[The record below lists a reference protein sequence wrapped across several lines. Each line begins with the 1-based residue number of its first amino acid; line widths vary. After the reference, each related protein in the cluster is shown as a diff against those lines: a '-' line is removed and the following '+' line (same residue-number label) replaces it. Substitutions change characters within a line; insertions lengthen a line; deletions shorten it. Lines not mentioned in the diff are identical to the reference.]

1 MAGNTNNDDDNT
13 EDAKAKAAKAKADA
27 DADAKAKADAD
38 AKAKADA
45 DAKAKADANATS
57 TTSSPLAPASST
69 LAPTTTPTTAL
80 TPVGGSA
87 TPVARPELTIEELY
101 RKQQENED
109 KLSANEEKSLQNIE
123 ESDEKKAAIERETEE
138 KKAEIDL
145 KKGKLVAPQLQQ
157 VPYKPATQ
165 TSPAEQ
171 WGSMVMIFAMLGSLF
186 TRRHATTALNAAAA
200 AMNGFNQKNDAA
212 SKQALEEFKVA
223 NANMLKAAEF
233 QQKAYEDALK
243 GYDTEE
249 KLAEIAGTKKEKEID
264 ANVKAVN
271 SALQHTNLEIIREQN
286 GLQGVLRALDLEKKN
301 AASIAEMTART
312 EKLQREA
319 KQKDDIKVLL
329 DSQEYRDASPQ
340 ERAAMIDKINGDT
353 KHSDALAKADAQ
365 LKRGG
370 KITPD
375 EVDSIAEAMASFNY
389 PIPTSSKMSSDPNLR
404 AALIKAQQLHP
415 NLIADGIARQK
426 DLLDIESGQT
436 SKTIKSLDVADNHI
450 QSFLKALADKP
461 TTGDVA
467 TLNRWASSLSKAV
480 NGPAQ
485 VKFDVVAEVVAN
497 EVVKAVQGT
506 GTSGALADREAMKKI
521 FSNALS
527 GEAGEAVAEELQDL
541 LNGQRLGIVQEK
553 GRFFTPEQIFG
564 NKKGATVRKYAEEN
578 GGLDTFPSNALQ
590 QPGRTMDQMRAIID
604 PDRKPVSDG
613 AKAYLDYVRKKHPE
627 YKDMSDDALIK
638 YYEENKDKLE
648 EEMAKI
654 NAQSGVK

>member
-1 MAGNTNNDDDNT
+1 MPDNTNNADDNT
-13 EDAKAKAAKAKADA
+13 EDAKAAKAKADA
-27 DADAKAKADAD
+27 DAR
-38 AKAKADA
+38 
-45 DAKAKADANATS
+45 AKADANATS
-57 TTSSPLAPASST
+57 TNATSTNATSTTSSPLTPAAPK
-69 LAPTTTPTTAL
+69 LAPTNTVL
-80 TPVGGSA
+80 TPEGGS
-87 TPVARPELTIEELY
+87 ARPELTIEELY
-101 RKQQENED
+101 RKQQENEA
-109 KLSANEEKSLQNIE
+109 KLSANEEKSLQNID

-329 DSQEYRDASPQ
+329 DSQEYRGASPQ

-404 AALIKAQQLHP
+404 AALLKAQQLHP

-426 DLLDIESGQT
+426 DLLDIESLQT
-436 SKTIKSLDVADNHI
+436 SKAIKALDVADNHI
-450 QSFLKALADKP
+450 QSFLKALANKP
-461 TTGDVA
+461 TVGDAAVFDS
-467 TLNRWASSLSKAV
+467 WASSLSRAV

-485 VKFDVVAEVVAN
+485 AKYGVVADIVATEVT
-497 EVVKAVQGT
+497 KAVQGT
-506 GTSGALADREAMKKI
+506 GASGALSDRDTMRKI
-521 FSNALS
+521 FSNALN

-541 LNGQRLGIVQEK
+541 LNGQRLGIAQAK

-564 NKKGATVRKYAEEN
+564 NKKGAAVRKYAEEN
-578 GGLDTFPSNALQ
+578 GGLDTFPSNAQ
-590 QPGRTMDQMRAIID
+590 QLPGKTMDQLRAIID

-613 AKAYLDYVRKKHPE
+613 ANAYLDYVRKNHPE
-627 YKDMSDDALIK
+627 YKDTSDDALIK